1 MHHLATGRLA
11 SGRTGFGWDESGAVG
26 VQQVDSWG
34 GRKWPLPSPIFVLQ
48 ATENSGFCA
57 GLSAGGFRLGSPG
70 KRPATIGLARS
81 APEYGSG
88 WEGPMSGARVPTLS
102 ARCLGPVIL
111 GAALKQFTLLELVW
125 QSARVSFPASDRRHR
140 IA

>member
-26 VQQVDSWG
+26 VQQVG
-34 GRKWPLPSPIFVLQ
+34 GGGKWPHHGPTFGLQ
-48 ATENSGFCA
+48 SINKNGFFCEWFP
-57 GLSAGGFRLGSPG
+57 AGGFRLGSPV
-70 KRPATIGLARS
+70 KRPATIGPARS
-81 APEYGSG
+81 APVYGSG

-111 GAALKQFTLLELVW
+111 GAALKQFTLRELVW

-140 IA
+140 VA